1 MIVRAGF
8 LVAAS
13 IAAYAVKQLNLKA
26 SNSSASLT
34 KPSGDFPIIEIR
46 KFCLFFFSV
55 NSLVIFF
62 FLYEIILVCL
72 AFICFEVHILILI
85 F

>member
-26 SNSSASLT
+26 SNSSAPLT

-62 FLYEIILVCL
+62 LYEIIWVCL
-72 AFICFEVHILILI
+72 AFICFEVHILIII